1 MSNRQPTCVQWE
13 DLEQEAVRAGVTRS
27 AFGNEDIL
35 IVRNVLEPGMDLNPH
50 VHDFDQIALIVSGHA
65 TMTLDGEVYDM
76 PAGSVILIP
85 AGVTHHA
92 APVGE
97 EPAVNI
103 DIFAPPRADLAH
115 LTAWMA
121 SGRT

>member
-1 MSNRQPTCVQWE
+1 MSNQQPVCVRWE
-13 DLEQEAVRAGVTRS
+13 DLDQEVVRAGVMRS
-27 AFGNEDIL
+27 AFGNENVL

-50 VHDFDQIALIVSGHA
+50 VHDFDQIALIVEGHA

-92 APVGE
+92 EPVGE
-97 EPAVNI
+97 GPVVNI
-103 DIFAPPRADLAH
+103 DIFAPPRGDFAH
-115 LTAWMA
+115 LTAWM
-121 SGRT
+121 SPSRT